1 MRPPTVLRLSRALN
15 GSRRMPNALPL
26 LRRYSAASPSNPP
39 LTIETLPAPHTGLIK
54 LLLLSRPAAKNALSK
69 QLVSELTRFLAPIH
83 SGEDLKTRALVIGS
97 AVPGV
102 FCAGADL
109 KERRSMTRQDVDT
122 FLADLRGLLKM
133 LETLPIPTI
142 SAISG
147 FALGGGLEL
156 ALATDIRIVAPAAQL
171 ALPETRL
178 GIIPGAGGTYR
189 LPRLVGQ
196 SRALD
201 IVLSGRRVGAIEAVH
216 IGLANRI
223 VDVGP
228 DEEGRERTID
238 AAVEVAQEICTGAP
252 QAVRIAK
259 RVVIAE
265 DEEAENRGYL
275 EVVGTK
281 DRNEAL
287 KAFAEKRKPVFS
299 GL

>member
-1 MRPPTVLRLSRALN
+1 
-15 GSRRMPNALPL
+15 
-26 LRRYSAASPSNPP
+26 
-39 LTIETLPAPHTGLIK
+39 
-54 LLLLSRPAAKNALSK
+54 
-69 QLVSELTRFLAPIH
+69 
-83 SGEDLKTRALVIGS
+83 
-97 AVPGV
+97 
-102 FCAGADL
+102 
-109 KERRSMTRQDVDT
+109 MTREDVDT
-122 FLADLRGLLKM
+122 FLASLRGLLKT

-156 ALATDIRIVAPAAQL
+156 ALATDIRIVAPSAQL

-196 SRALD
+196 SKALD
-201 IVLSGRRVGAIEAVH
+201 IVLSGRRVHAMEAVL
-216 IGLANRI
+216 IGLANMC
-223 VDVGP
+223 VDIGTE
-228 DEEGRERTID
+228 EEGRERTLD
-238 AAVEVAQEICTGAP
+238 AATEFAREICMGAP

-259 RVVIAE
+259 SVVIAE

-275 EVVGTK
+275 EVVATK
-281 DRNEAL
+281 DRDEAL